1 MTKNKTMAVLQL
13 QKVCESLIYAELENI
28 LRIKTGCKPDRVSP
42 NDR

>member
-13 QKVCESLIYAELENI
+13 QKACESLIYAELENI
-28 LRIKTGCKPDRVSP
+28 LRIKTGCKPGRVSL